1 MIFFK
6 KDTRLVENIRI
17 ELSFILFDFFLMS
30 LSTHRPVKGTTYAV
44 VCPLCYNPMDF
55 QCASEKMYGVR
66 CNTCGA
72 MIDLRNPSETLD
84 DNDTGVHDGARES
97 EPVFYAGDVEASTGL
112 SASAQ
117 VNQLVTNVEAEKRK
131 VMPTQMTGETKQA
144 FSAQRNQAL
153 AEKFSFFFP
162 VTYAIEYLV
171 FGNKPYAKLGHVR
184 IFRKRV
190 PLYGYVNFCAP
201 RTTTSYAA
209 PSSFTLV
216 VFILFNW
223 FCGHMALSWMPFYLY
238 VEWVLVFFF
247 YFLMFRLAYSDP
259 GYIKP
264 GYMEDTDVSAG
275 KTVSGA
281 TGNMTLRDMESN
293 QRESIWENVDG
304 VPMERKWC
312 APCNMH
318 RPVRAAHCYICGLC
332 CYDHDHHCS
341 VIGVCVGR
349 RRVEM
354 FAAFVT
360 VAATACLLP
369 TFVVIYALCTHG
381 ELITTMLEMVACAVL
396 VVPVGLFAMFL
407 SVTAVSMWQ
416 SCAQEASTR
425 ERIQR
430 VYAQKRNPFDRGVV
444 KNLQYHFLQRRVAPS
459 IFDDDFVKKCARQ
472 TEERELGTGVTVT
485 CV

>member
-1 MIFFK
+1 
-6 KDTRLVENIRI
+6 
-17 ELSFILFDFFLMS
+17 MS

-55 QCASEKMYGVR
+55 ECVSEKMYGVR
-66 CNTCGA
+66 CSTCGA
-72 MIDLRNPSETLD
+72 MIDLRKPTETLAD
-84 DNDTGVHDGARES
+84 TDTGVYDAARQS
-97 EPVFYAGDVEASTGL
+97 EPIYYAGDVEVSTGL
-112 SASAQ
+112 SATAQ
-117 VNQLVTNVEAEKRK
+117 VNQVVMSVEEEKRK

-162 VTYAIEYLV
+162 LTYAIEYLV
-171 FGNKPYAKLGHVR
+171 FGNKPDAKLGHVR
-184 IFRKRV
+184 IFRKKV
-190 PLYGYVNFCAP
+190 PFYGYVNFCAP

-209 PSSFTLV
+209 PSTFTLT
-216 VFILFNW
+216 VFILYNW
-223 FCGHMALSWMPFYLY
+223 FCHHMALEWMPFYLY
-238 VEWVLVFFF
+238 TEWVLVFFF

-259 GYIKP
+259 GYVKP
-264 GYMEDTDVSAG
+264 GYMEDTVEDRNSQTG
-275 KTVSGA
+275 KGPSGL
-281 TGNMTLRDMESN
+281 TGEMTLRDIESN
-293 QRESIWENVDG
+293 QRESIWESIDG

-312 APCNMH
+312 STCNMY

-354 FAAFVT
+354 FATFVT
-360 VAATACLLP
+360 VAAAACLLP
-369 TFVVIYALCTHG
+369 TFVVLCALYTHS
-381 ELITTMLEMVACAVL
+381 ELITTTLQMLACAFL
-396 VVPVGLFAMFL
+396 VVPVGLFAVFL
-407 SVTAVSMWQ
+407 SITAVSMWL

-430 VYAQKRNPFDRGVV
+430 VYALKRNPFDRGVL

-459 IFDDDFVKKCARQ
+459 IFDDEFVKKCARQ
-472 TEERELGTGVTVT
+472 TAERDLGTGVTVT